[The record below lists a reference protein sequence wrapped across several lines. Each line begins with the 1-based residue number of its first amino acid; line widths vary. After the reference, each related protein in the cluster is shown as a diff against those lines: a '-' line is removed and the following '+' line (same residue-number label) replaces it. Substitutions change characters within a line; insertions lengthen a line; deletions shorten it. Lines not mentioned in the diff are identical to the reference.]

1 MTTPIDIISRSL
13 KDIGALAAGEA
24 PTSDSAIDCLD
35 MLNDMIDQWSN
46 EDFIVFNITE
56 IIFNVVSGQ
65 VQYTI
70 GPDPTTANFVGAKFT
85 GTFSGNILTVTG
97 ITQGAVAQGQYLS
110 GPGITAGTKIVE
122 PLTGAGGNVNE
133 VGTYRLNIIQAV
145 QTPIFTGY
153 ISGTTL
159 TVTAVTS
166 GNIGIGSVLSGT
178 GVTSGTTITA
188 LGSGTGLT
196 GTYTVSPSQTAGSVG
211 SPITITG
218 TIVSTNIQAY
228 YQKPLSI
235 DSAYVRIATSQS
247 GSPILNGGIDYPV
260 ATLNLDNYNSIGLK
274 TLNGPWPK
282 ALYYNAGAESANLF
296 LWPNPSQGEMHMFA
310 KTVFSRYETL
320 YEEIVLPQ
328 GYFMCLRWCLA
339 ERLMPMYGK
348 NDPASIA
355 MISNFAAQAKS
366 TLKRTNMSPMVV
378 SRYQDALLMSKAKDA
393 GWILTGGFTN

>member
-70 GPDPTTANFVGAKFT
+70 GPDPTTANFVGAQFQ

-122 PLTGAGGNVNE
+122 LLTGAGGNVNE
-133 VGTYRLNIIQAV
+133 VGTYRLNVAQAV

-166 GNIGIGSVLSGT
+166 GNIGIGSVLSGS

-188 LGSGTGLT
+188 LGSGTGST
-196 GTYTVSPSQTAGSVG
+196 GTYTVSPSQTAGSSG

-320 YEEIVLPQ
+320 YEDIVLPQ

-348 NDPASIA
+348 NDPATIG

>member
-56 IIFNVVSGQ
+56 IIFNVISGQ

-70 GPDPTTANFVGAKFT
+70 GPDPTTANFVGAQFQ

-97 ITQGAVAQGQYLS
+97 ILQGAVAQGQYLS

-122 PLTGAGGNVNE
+122 LLTGAGGNVNE
-133 VGTYRLNIIQAV
+133 VGTYRLNVAQAV

-166 GNIGIGSVLSGT
+166 GNIGIGSVLSGS

-188 LGSGTGLT
+188 LGSGTGST
-196 GTYTVSPSQTAGSVG
+196 GTYTVSPSQTAGSSG

-320 YEEIVLPQ
+320 YEDIVLPQ

-348 NDPASIA
+348 NDPATIG

>member
-24 PTSDSAIDCLD
+24 PTSDAAIDCLD

-56 IIFNVVSGQ
+56 IISNVVAGQ

-70 GPDPTTANFVGAKFT
+70 GPDPTTANFIGANFQ

-110 GPGITAGTKIVE
+110 GAGITTGTKIVE
-122 PLTGAGGNVNE
+122 LLTGAGGNVNE
-133 VGTYRLNIIQAV
+133 VGTYRLNIVQGT
-145 QTPIFTGY
+145 QTPVFTGS

-166 GNIGIGSVLSGT
+166 GSIGIGSVISGT
-178 GVTSGTTITA
+178 GVTVGTTITG
-188 LGSGTGLT
+188 LISGTGLT
-196 GTYTVSPSQTAGSVG
+196 GTYTVSASQTVS
-211 SPITITG
+211 STTITG
-218 TIVSTNIQAY
+218 TVVATNIQAY

-235 DSAYVRIATSQS
+235 DSAYVRIATSQT
-247 GSPILNGGIDYPV
+247 GSPVLSGGIDYPV
-260 ATLNLDNYNSIGLK
+260 AVINLNNYNSIGLK
-274 TLNGPWPK
+274 TLSGPWPK

-296 LWPNPSQGEMHMFA
+296 YWPAPSQGEMHMFA
-310 KTVFSRYETL
+310 KTVFQRYETL
-320 YEEIVLPQ
+320 YEDIVLPQ

-348 NDPASIA
+348 TDPASIA

-366 TLKRTNMSPMVV
+366 TVKRTNMSPMQV
-378 SRYQDALLMSKAKDA
+378 SRYQDALLMSRAKDA